1 MKYFKD
7 ANNKLHVI
15 DDEYVNLL
23 PVGCTE
29 ISKEESITL
38 SQHVPTIAE
47 LKAAKQA
54 QIDAIEAKAYM
65 RRGQRETWLL
75 NVTEKYTAAG
85 YTHAQVYATNP
96 EYKRVYDENV
106 LATQYRS
113 ELKVI
118 I

>member
-1 MKYFKD
+1 MRNEYNVITAETIELPD
-7 ANNKLHVI
+7 A
-15 DDEYVNLL
+15 
-23 PVGCTE
+23 PG
-29 ISKEESITL
+29 SP
-38 SQHVPTIAE
+38 PTIAE

-54 QIDAIEAKAYM
+54 QIDALEAKAWM

-106 LATQYRS
+106 LATQYRA
-113 ELKVI
+113 ELKAIV
-118 I
+118 

>member
-1 MKYFKD
+1 MIYVKRINGVITARFANSQDD
-7 ANNKLHVI
+7 AQ
-15 DDEYVNLL
+15 EYVDENSPELL
-23 PVGCTE
+23 PTV
-29 ISKEESITL
+29 
-38 SQHVPTIAE
+38 AE

-54 QIDAIEAKAYM
+54 QIDALEAKAWM

-106 LATQYRS
+106 LATQYRA
-113 ELKVI
+113 ELKAIV
-118 I
+118 